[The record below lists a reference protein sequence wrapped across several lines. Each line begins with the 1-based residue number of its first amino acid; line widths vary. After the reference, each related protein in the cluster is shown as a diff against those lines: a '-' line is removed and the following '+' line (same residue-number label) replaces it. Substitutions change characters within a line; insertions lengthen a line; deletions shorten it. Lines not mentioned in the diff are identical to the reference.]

1 MIMEI
6 YLKLRDTYVVLKS
19 VMNDSSPIFNLKLH
33 KLQSCADH
41 LNNLPTL
48 GNFHSIKLIT
58 EE

>member
-6 YLKLRDTYVVLKS
+6 YLKLRDTSCVLKS
-19 VMNDSSPIFNLKLH
+19 VMYEMTALRVH

-41 LNNLPTL
+41 LNILPTL